1 MVSSLMQIRLF
12 YYRRKGFFL
21 NAEKLLLLMQEGLL
35 PLIQERLSWQSFS
48 WERLTFVR
56 FGWRRLTFLVQERL
70 TILAFILEMLPI
82 LITGI
87 FPF

>member
-1 MVSSLMQIRLF
+1 MQIRLL

-48 WERLTFVR
+48 WERLTF
-56 FGWRRLTFLVQERL
+56 LVQERL